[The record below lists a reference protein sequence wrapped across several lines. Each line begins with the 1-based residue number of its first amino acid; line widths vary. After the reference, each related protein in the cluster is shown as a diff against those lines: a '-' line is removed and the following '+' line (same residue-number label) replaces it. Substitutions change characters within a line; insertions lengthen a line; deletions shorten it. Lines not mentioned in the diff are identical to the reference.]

1 MGAMFDIFTTHQ
13 DDRPMLVD
21 SVSCQAEAEDMAH
34 QLSLLFPGESFA
46 YFERRIAPLS
56 WQHSLT
62 LATEWNSF
70 RS

>member
-13 DDRPMLVD
+13 DDRPMLLD

-34 QLSLLFPGESFA
+34 RLSLLFPGESFA
-46 YFERRIAPLS
+46 YFERLMVPSS
-56 WQHSLT
+56 WSHSST
-62 LATEWNSF
+62 LATEWTSF